1 MPPKHVK
8 YTDWTAKQRLALIR
22 KQNVERHVGFEAKQ
36 KLRANILR
44 HQILQNEQ
52 MELDRLKAATVHGNL
67 HAAAEARMKD
77 LVQKLLGK
85 EK

>member
-8 YTDWTAKQRLALIR
+8 YTDWTAKQRLARIR
-22 KQNVERHVGFEAKQ
+22 KQNVERHAGFEAKQ

-44 HQILQNEQ
+44 HQVRQNEH

-67 HAAAEARMKD
+67 HAAAEARMKE
-77 LVQKLLGK
+77 LAKRLLGK
-85 EK
+85 DI